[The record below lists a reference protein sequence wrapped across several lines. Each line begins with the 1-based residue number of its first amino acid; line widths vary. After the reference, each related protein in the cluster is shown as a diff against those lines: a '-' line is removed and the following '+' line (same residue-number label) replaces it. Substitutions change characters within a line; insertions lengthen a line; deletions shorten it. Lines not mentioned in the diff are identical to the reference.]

1 MHNLNNRHRGTCSA
15 GTAGG
20 WDPGVVEVF
29 PSCNDHGTLRLSG
42 SGAPPRAARRGRS
55 APTAAALRA
64 GRAAPGGRG
73 ASARCWAAGRASAER
88 EPPSLFPRRV
98 RAGGAAAAAQG
109 RSVCA
114 ALACSLP
121 SPAPSRAEPPW
132 PGSPSAQR
140 RSPAGPLRVGLPRA
154 ELRCVVAVC
163 RPSLRAALLDNLLL
177 VLFSFTMGG
186 VLGIRA
192 GCGPA
197 VLGPR
202 EAAVAVG
209 ERRAGGCWERP
220 RSSET
225 ALRSASVPLLIP
237 QE

>member
-1 MHNLNNRHRGTCSA
+1 MHSPNNRHRGTCSA

-42 SGAPPRAARRGRS
+42 SGAPPHAARRGRS

-121 SPAPSRAEPPW
+121 PPSAEPSRRGRAAPPRSAALPPALSGLGCPARSCAAWW
-132 PGSPSAQR
+132 PCAGLLSRQRFSITCFSFSFPSRWEAFSGSALGAVRPSSALGR
-140 RSPAGPLRVGLPRA
+140 RRWRWESGGRVGA
-154 ELRCVVAVC
+154 
-163 RPSLRAALLDNLLL
+163 
-177 VLFSFTMGG
+177 
-186 VLGIRA
+186 
-192 GCGPA
+192 
-197 VLGPR
+197 
-202 EAAVAVG
+202 
-209 ERRAGGCWERP
+209 
-220 RSSET
+220 
-225 ALRSASVPLLIP
+225 RSASGAPKQPCAPRRFLFSSP
-237 QE
+237 RNS

>member
-1 MHNLNNRHRGTCSA
+1 MPLLHSLCYELLTRQASSVCQQQQ
-15 GTAGG
+15 
-20 WDPGVVEVF
+20 
-29 PSCNDHGTLRLSG
+29 
-42 SGAPPRAARRGRS
+42 
-55 APTAAALRA
+55 LRA
-64 GRAAPGGRG
+64 GRCVPLSRAPF
-73 ASARCWAAGRASAER
+73 
-88 EPPSLFPRRV
+88 PPQR
-98 RAGGAAAAAQG
+98 
-109 RSVCA
+109 
-114 ALACSLP
+114 
-121 SPAPSRAEPPW
+121 RAEPPW

-140 RSPAGPLRVGLPRA
+140 RSPAAPLRVGLPRA

-225 ALRSASVPLLIP
+225 ALRSASVPLLYPPGIDKLPGQAGWGCEQPGVGGGVPAHSRGLEVDEHCGPSQPRPFCDVIP
-237 QE
+237 WPCSSWLCRGLRDGCAP

>member
-1 MHNLNNRHRGTCSA
+1 MHSPNNRHRGTCSA

-42 SGAPPRAARRGRS
+42 SGAPPHAARRGRS

-121 SPAPSRAEPPW
+121 SPAPSRA
-132 PGSPSAQR
+132 AV
-140 RSPAGPLRVGLPRA
+140 AGQP
-154 ELRCVVAVC
+154 
-163 RPSLRAALLDNLLL
+163 LRAAPL
-177 VLFSFTMGG
+177 SRRPSQGW
-186 VLGIRA
+186 A
-192 GCGPA
+192 A
-197 VLGPR
+197 PR
-202 EAAVAVG
+202 GA
-209 ERRAGGCWERP
+209 
-220 RSSET
+220 
-225 ALRSASVPLLIP
+225 ALRGGRVPAFSPGSASR
-237 QE
+237 